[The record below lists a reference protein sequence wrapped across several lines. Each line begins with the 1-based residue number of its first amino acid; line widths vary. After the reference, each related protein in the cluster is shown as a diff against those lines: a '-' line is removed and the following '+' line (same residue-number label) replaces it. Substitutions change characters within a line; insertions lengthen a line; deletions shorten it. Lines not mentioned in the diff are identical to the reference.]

1 MTKSAEKKFTEL
13 LNIMKRLRRE
23 CPWDKKQTA
32 ESLRQ
37 YLLEET
43 YEVLE
48 SIDNRDWNELGKEL
62 GDLLLQIVFQSA
74 IAEERGLFSIEN
86 VIENINKKLIERH
99 PHVFAQKKVNS
110 AEDVADNWEHI
121 KMNSEN
127 RKSIIAGIPKKAPAL
142 LFAQR
147 MQEKASKIGFDW
159 EKVNSVIDKLDEE
172 IKELKEALNE
182 ANKEKIQEEI
192 GDTLFTIVNMARFL
206 NLNAEDCLR
215 ITNAKF
221 KKRFQYIE
229 NHYNGDINSMKKATL
244 KELDD
249 LWNKAKKN
257 DE

>member
-1 MTKSAEKKFTEL
+1 MKKIAVEKFTDL
-13 LNIMKRLRRE
+13 LNIMNRLRKE

-48 SIDNRDWNELGKEL
+48 SIDNGDWNELGKEL
-62 GDLLLQIVFQSA
+62 GDLLLQIVFQSE
-74 IAEERGLFSIEN
+74 IAEEKGLFSIEN

-99 PHVFAQKKVNS
+99 PHVFAEKKVNS

-121 KMNSEN
+121 KMNSEK
-127 RKSIIAGIPKKAPAL
+127 RKSIIAGIPKQAPAL

-159 EKVNSVIDKLDEE
+159 DKIESVIEKLDEE
-172 IKELKEALNE
+172 ISELKAALDE
-182 ANKEKIQEEI
+182 ANNDKIQEEI
-192 GDTLFTIVNMARFL
+192 GDTLFTIVNISRFL
-206 NLNAEDCLR
+206 KLNAEDCLR
-215 ITNAKF
+215 VTNAKF
-221 KKRFQYIE
+221 KKRFEYIE
-229 NHYNGDINSMKKATL
+229 NHYTGDIDSMKKASL

-249 LWNKAKKN
+249 LWEKAKKN
-257 DE
+257 DG